1 MISWS
6 PLLSC
11 SLLQLLRRF
20 GVNLAVL
27 EQMLVREE
35 LLSTAIHR
43 ADVALMQGQFIL
55 RVEAHRTAL
64 DVARVP
70 FDAHWIISWS
80 PLLSCGFLQLLHHFG
95 SSLGQASTQRQMHN
109 RSSRCT
115 TGARRRWLITE
126 KRTKHVHDLLMCRR
140 HFQHTHTHTLVD
152 FVLI

>member
-1 MISWS
+1 MQGQFPFRVEAHPAALDATSVPFDAHRMISWS

-27 EQMLVREE
+27 QQMLVREE

-64 DVARVP
+64 DAARVP
-70 FDAHWIISWS
+70 FDTHWIISWS
-80 PLLSCGFLQLLHHFG
+80 PLLSCGFLQLLHRFG
-95 SSLGQASTQRQMHN
+95 SGYVLTSVTIVTKNENIAIIWPMCTDLST
-109 RSSRCT
+109 
-115 TGARRRWLITE
+115 
-126 KRTKHVHDLLMCRR
+126 KVKK
-140 HFQHTHTHTLVD
+140 
-152 FVLI
+152 